1 MLFQRQYCELFS
13 LAWEDELPIS
23 RRARKLVSNSLPI
36 NASLHSSNEDSE
48 VVINSTILFK
58 VFLSY
63 QFYKQ
68 EQLLVLSFS
77 HQERKKE
84 RRTSWVPAP
93 CPYGNDGTARTYG

>member
-1 MLFQRQYCELFS
+1 M
-13 LAWEDELPIS
+13 PIS

-63 QFYKQ
+63 VFLQTGAAFGFVIFPSGKK
-68 EQLLVLSFS
+68 
-77 HQERKKE
+77 ERKKNKLG
-84 RRTSWVPAP
+84 P
-93 CPYGNDGTARTYG
+93 CPVPLW